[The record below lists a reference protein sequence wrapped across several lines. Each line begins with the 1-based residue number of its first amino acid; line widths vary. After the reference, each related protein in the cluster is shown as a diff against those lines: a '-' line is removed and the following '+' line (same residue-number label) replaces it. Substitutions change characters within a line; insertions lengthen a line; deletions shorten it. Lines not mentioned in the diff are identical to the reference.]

1 LFGFFPDFGEN
12 EKYCNLMG
20 NGSPTRAFGWG
31 FLMARA
37 RVAPFCLQTV
47 DGCKQK
53 PLSVY
58 ILYTGV
64 AVMFAD
70 L

>member
-1 LFGFFPDFGEN
+1 
-12 EKYCNLMG
+12 MG